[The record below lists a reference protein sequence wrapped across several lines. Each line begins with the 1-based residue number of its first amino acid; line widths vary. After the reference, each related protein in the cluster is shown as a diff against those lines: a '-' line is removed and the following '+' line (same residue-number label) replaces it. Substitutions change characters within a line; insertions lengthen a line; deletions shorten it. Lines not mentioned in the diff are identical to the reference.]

1 MNKVETECAWLCFVG
16 LFELRG
22 YVVCGLWLGVCVYI
36 YTHTYLYVV
45 WICFSRIVQSH
56 AFSFSSKTN

>member
-36 YTHTYLYVV
+36 YTHIFVCCVDL
-45 WICFSRIVQSH
+45 F
-56 AFSFSSKTN
+56 